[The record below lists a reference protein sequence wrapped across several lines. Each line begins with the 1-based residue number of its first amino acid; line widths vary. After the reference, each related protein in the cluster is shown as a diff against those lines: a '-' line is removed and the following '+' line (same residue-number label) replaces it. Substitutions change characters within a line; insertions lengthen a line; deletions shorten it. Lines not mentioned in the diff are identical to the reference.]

1 MASETDPGPVR
12 ILHLSDI
19 HFRAGRAWDS
29 DPVLRALTRRIAAEA
44 RAGLV
49 ADLVALTGD
58 LAYSGTADDY
68 ALARHWLEHELW
80 PVLTPDP
87 ARPLARDRLLL
98 VPGNHDTDR
107 ARVGPGVPLIQDG
120 LLKAASQDAVA
131 EVLGDEGTRG
141 LLLGRHQDYLACYDA
156 WLGRP
161 ESRPWWQRALTIRGQ
176 RLHLAGLDSAWMSR
190 GDTDRGC
197 LLLGRRQIN
206 ETVLHRDGEGADWRI
221 ALLHH
226 PWDYLAEFDG
236 AEARR
241 TLHLNRDLILR
252 GHLHTGEAALVR
264 PPDPARAC
272 LEVAAGCLYDG
283 STYPNAFQWIELLPG
298 ARATPR
304 RVRLRFRLW
313 NQGDWQED
321 RNQPG
326 CPDGTCTIDLPLA
339 DGASVPTP
347 SRKRTAVRVPARK
360 ALAAPSSADRPPG
373 PPGDTLTGLHAEAL
387 AVWTE
392 KLGFLLAEEAK
403 LSDADQKF
411 SIKQRIREC
420 RAKIREL
427 SGARPERRTPRRASY
442 PASAPEDPGPSGAVT
457 GAPTPDPIRAD
468 ALSGIADALDLIPA
482 LRETLSRRLTGDPA
496 ARPADLAERLCAPA
510 EGRFLDAMRV
520 FRAAV
525 ADAVSA
531 VRARPGGL
539 DLLHDRAHDI
549 LGWMVVTTV
558 MDGYRDEDAPAV
570 RAWFAGGA
578 CHIPIGRSL
587 SLEVLSAR
595 WLRRQARFGVERGQR
610 QTGEDDI
617 TPEHLGETGFDA
629 PETIGQGEIVN
640 AVWRLICQKIDGRTA
655 PPLIDTENRQR
666 LGRRLAIRLEEQHRR
681 LRLVVDPAD
690 LRNPLGI
697 PAALRAVGEAIPWL
711 HLMVIAPTPTQPCLF
726 LLPAGI
732 LAGDIEACLEVIA
745 ALRNPSSPP
754 SRPAP

>member
-12 ILHLSDI
+12 ILHLSDM

-58 LAYSGTADDY
+58 LAFSGTGEDCV
-68 ALARHWLEHELW
+68 LARHWLEHELW

-161 ESRPWWQRALTIRGQ
+161 ESRPWWQRTLTIRGQ

-241 TLHLNRDLILR
+241 TLHLHRDLILR

-283 STYPNAFQWIELLPG
+283 STYPNAFQWIELLPR

-326 CPDGTCTIDLPLA
+326 CPDGTPVRA
-339 DGASVPTP
+339 P
-347 SRKRTAVRVPARK
+347 SRKRTAAGARARATAAVPPSADPPDGSSADSHLGPHRD
-360 ALAAPSSADRPPG
+360 ALAA
-373 PPGDTLTGLHAEAL
+373 
-387 AVWTE
+387 WTE
-392 KLGFLLAEEAK
+392 RLDYLLAAEAK
-403 LSDADQKF
+403 LSDPA
-411 SIKQRIREC
+411 QRFTVAKDIEEC
-420 RAKIREL
+420 RAKVREL
-427 SGARPERRTPRRASY
+427 GGARQERRARRRVAAAA
-442 PASAPEDPGPSGAVT
+442 PAGSADPEPSAPRAE
-457 GAPTPDPIRAD
+457 APTSDPIRAD
-468 ALSGIADALDLIPA
+468 ALSGIADALC
-482 LRETLSRRLTGDPA
+482 G
-496 ARPADLAERLCAPA
+496 ARPASVTSAASARPA
-510 EGRFLDAMRV
+510 RTTSPPNTWARPDSTPPRP
-520 FRAAV
+520 
-525 ADAVSA
+525 SA
-531 VRARPGGL
+531 RARSSTPSG
-539 DLLHDRAHDI
+539 D
-549 LGWMVVTTV
+549 
-558 MDGYRDEDAPAV
+558 
-570 RAWFAGGA
+570 
-578 CHIPIGRSL
+578 S
-587 SLEVLSAR
+587 SAR
-595 WLRRQARFGVERGQR
+595 RS
-610 QTGEDDI
+610 T
-617 TPEHLGETGFDA
+617 
-629 PETIGQGEIVN
+629 
-640 AVWRLICQKIDGRTA
+640 AV
-655 PPLIDTENRQR
+655 P
-666 LGRRLAIRLEEQHRR
+666 HR
-681 LRLVVDPAD
+681 P
-690 LRNPLGI
+690 
-697 PAALRAVGEAIPWL
+697 
-711 HLMVIAPTPTQPCLF
+711 
-726 LLPAGI
+726 
-732 LAGDIEACLEVIA
+732 
-745 ALRNPSSPP
+745 
-754 SRPAP
+754 